1 VDESTTKV
9 AIAAF
14 HADAVKNGYV
24 RELCMSDFDVPGAF
38 LNIELDKTSC
48 PRPIV
53 MRIQD
58 DLPHP
63 LAGKWVL
70 IKKGVYGLKQSNNL
84 FELDIRKQF
93 HAAGF
98 LPLESDPCLYMKVNL
113 LDPSKKCIVS
123 MHVDDGQAIYN
134 DRSLYDELISVLE
147 KRYGALTHNAVTSSF
162 LGQGIHRSDKGGV
175 TLTMEGYIS
184 QLCQKFNILPEDK
197 ASSPSDKDLF
207 HDTSFMPAV
216 DITLYQKII
225 GGLIY
230 VLKNR
235 SDVRKEV
242 IYLATKTSDP
252 NMGDLIKCIRV
263 LKYLNT
269 TKKLGPTFY
278 TEEGVVLYGCVDA
291 AYGVHSDGRSQT
303 GYYISIGRYS
313 APICCYTSA
322 QNACVS
328 QSSME
333 AEYVALS
340 ELGKKIIHFRNILSE
355 LGFPQNNPTIIYE
368 DNKSAIKL
376 ATNIQVTRKSRHI
389 NIRHHYIR
397 DIIRT
402 KEVIIVHLPSNLMT
416 SDMLTKPL
424 GPTKFKPFCKILL
437 NMEHFFAGPL
447 RNNILVD
454 PPKSITQHLIKT
466 LGNKK
471 QSTQPSQDQRTHNK
485 NSIRFTNQQ

>member
-1 VDESTTKV
+1 VDENTTKV

-14 HADAVKNGYV
+14 HADAVKNNYV
-24 RELCMSDFDVPGAF
+24 KELCMSDFDVPGAF
-38 LNIELDKTSC
+38 LNIALDTTSC

-53 MRIQD
+53 MKIQD

-70 IKKGVYGLKQSNNL
+70 IMKGVYGLKQSNNL
-84 FELDIRKQF
+84 FEQDIRKQF
-93 HAAGF
+93 AQAGYF
-98 LPLESDPCLYMKVNL
+98 PLDSDSCLYMKVNL

-134 DRSLYDELISVLE
+134 DRSLYVDLINVLE
-147 KRYGALTHNAVTSSF
+147 QRYGKLTHNAVTSSF
-162 LGQGIHRSDKGGV
+162 LGQGIYRSDKGGV
-175 TLTMEGYIS
+175 TFTMDGYIS
-184 QLCQKFNILPEDK
+184 QLCGKFNILPGDK

-207 HDTSFMPAV
+207 QDTSSSPAV
-216 DITLYQKII
+216 DVTLYQKVI

-230 VLKNR
+230 VLKTR
-235 SDVRKEV
+235 PDVRKEV
-242 IYLATKTSDP
+242 IYLATKTANP

-278 TEEGVVLYGCVDA
+278 TDEGVVLYGCVGA
-291 AYGVHSDGRSQT
+291 AYGVHIDGRSQT

-355 LGFPQNNPTIIYE
+355 LGFPQTKPTTIYE

-397 DIIRT
+397 DII
-402 KEVIIVHLPSNLMT
+402 KNNEVIIIHLPSHLMT

-424 GPTKFKPFCKILL
+424 GPIKFKPFCRILL
-437 NMEHFFAGPL
+437 NTEHFFAGPL
-447 RNNILVD
+447 RNNVLVD
-454 PPKSITQHLIKT
+454 PPAQLTQVALKPLKKENRSILTRSTEQTINKKSITWQ
-466 LGNKK
+466 NP
-471 QSTQPSQDQRTHNK
+471 Q
-485 NSIRFTNQQ
+485 